1 MFPGVSDTLFRQP
14 GYQALDLTR
23 GFASPP
29 RDGFALIEKGSSLW
43 DGLLHRGCQIENAS
57 ISESYKILPASVSH
71 IWKCVDAKL
80 PKSFSGDL
88 GRRCLATAPG
98 YWRARTAAR
107 ISLRWVA
114 LITAIPGCGTGS
126 VYVGRNRPAA

>member
-43 DGLLHRGCQIENAS
+43 G
-57 ISESYKILPASVSH
+57 
-71 IWKCVDAKL
+71 W
-80 PKSFSGDL
+80 
-88 GRRCLATAPG
+88 
-98 YWRARTAAR
+98 
-107 ISLRWVA
+107 
-114 LITAIPGCGTGS
+114 ITAQGVPDRKRFYIR
-126 VYVGRNRPAA
+126 VL